1 MHKKVIAIILSPTF
15 FLFAMVLNTSTT
27 AAKVDPP
34 QWTFDDKEAKD
45 ALKKWVDV
53 NQLKP
58 LELDTVKDG
67 SGKIRS
73 VLKTESLGGD
83 PYMFPGGG
91 WNVRTYEPFNG
102 KEFDTLYIGVRVN
115 KPNRWQ
121 VYYITQKDGKWA
133 ELQRQNFEV
142 NAEKDFEDIEV
153 KLERG
158 DWNKRT
164 VVGFRIDPGT
174 AAGIE
179 AEIDYISFTG
189 IPNKANTV
197 DAREKL
203 TTTWGKLK
211 YQQ

>member
-45 ALKKWVDV
+45 ELKKWVDV

-102 KEFDTLYIGVRVN
+102 KEVDTLYIGVRVMSPTDGRLLHHP
-115 KPNRWQ
+115 KGRK
-121 VYYITQKDGKWA
+121 VGGITTP
-133 ELQRQNFEV
+133 EL
-142 NAEKDFEDIEV
+142 
-153 KLERG
+153 RG
-158 DWNKRT
+158 ECRK
-164 VVGFRIDPGT
+164 GF
-174 AAGIE
+174 
-179 AEIDYISFTG
+179 
-189 IPNKANTV
+189 
-197 DAREKL
+197 
-203 TTTWGKLK
+203 
-211 YQQ
+211 